1 MKKGLSVAVLNI
13 NVENKGVRRRSIL
26 AYSIA
31 SNLKHL
37 DDDTDYEIGDV
48 DNMDEVTTAPKDKDF
63 FIKFVAEEM
72 RCLALIAH
80 AHMKPELEK
89 FVKNN
94 KNILRKF
101 RLTGNHT
108 TMKILNKVYGDDPLV
123 RYGPTCQSGALG
135 GDAQLVSLMCLEEL
149 GGIVFLQD
157 PMESHMH
164 QVDIDC
170 LNRQVCVHDIYLAVG
185 NQFSHPDI
193 SNKLLS
199 KEDDQTK
206 ILSSPIK
213 FSTGFILIYEVIY
226 EKHTQFIL
234 HVRISSNE
242 YLYSSMIISFYIYSY
257 KNILL
262 VTCICYIPRTT
273 SA

>member
-170 LNRQVCVHDIYLAVG
+170 LNRQVCVHDIYLASNASSAYAMMSVLRISLKKG
-185 NQFSHPDI
+185 N
-193 SNKLLS
+193 KA
-199 KEDDQTK
+199 
-206 ILSSPIK
+206 
-213 FSTGFILIYEVIY
+213 
-226 EKHTQFIL
+226 
-234 HVRISSNE
+234 RISSFFETKESPSVAEYKKRQKAVLDQNIANAKRDAAAAKAPEVEPKEMNE
-242 YLYSSMIISFYIYSY
+242 VPKKKKSSKKFGFR
-257 KNILL
+257 K
-262 VTCICYIPRTT
+262 
-273 SA
+273 